1 MMNFQNI
8 ETTDNSKYRLVGNS
22 VLSYRFTVPHDEE
35 IFVGDILKITDNKK
49 DLIFFAKVND
59 LFHDS
64 NFGDSKWDTRPHTNH
79 FYNIGEDVYV
89 TAEATPL
96 GCIEKNPSANRAF
109 RKARTIPTKFSV
121 ISRPDDEDFRFLKS
135 VMGDIEVG
143 RMRTGQ
149 EVLKDV
155 PVSLHSAIIPQH
167 MGVFATTGMGK
178 SNFMKTFCASCMK
191 ARKFGLLMVDPH
203 GEYVAGGRSSTGD
216 PVTGLL
222 HYSSGKDGLT
232 VFTINDVNIKK
243 YSLNRLTLSYSD
255 FRASDLFLLY
265 EHSQAQRE
273 LVEILDDI
281 DGGDV
286 IDFFMNTDF
295 SEFDPQVTET
305 YTGPHTGIASRVRN
319 FSPSTLEVVQRRVIS
334 LVRRNARFLKER
346 TSAIDEIVKALH
358 NNKVVLVD
366 IPGMS
371 EQSEL
376 LVLSIIT
383 RKLLR
388 IHQNEEKFACSSSG
402 DAGNVLITIEEA
414 QRVLGSGA
422 GKTQIFR
429 ECAMEGRKF
438 GIGLSVITQQP
449 KNIDPK
455 VLAQLNTFIIMGLGD
470 KNDRQIV
477 SGSAKQDL
485 SDMDTEIQTL
495 DTGEAIISSPKIP
508 FPVSTK
514 IHKFEDYVKN
524 LNKTTI
530 KSSVPERIGF

>member
-1 MMNFQNI
+1 MNLQDI
-8 ETTDNSKYRLVGNS
+8 ETNDYSKYRLVGNS
-22 VLSYRFTVPHDEE
+22 VLSYRFTVPHNEM
-35 IFVGDILKITDNKK
+35 IFVGDILKITDSEK
-49 DLIFFAKVND
+49 DLVFFAKITD
-59 LFHDS
+59 LLHDS
-64 NFGDSKWDTRPHTNH
+64 NFADSKWDTRPHTNH
-79 FYNIGEDVYV
+79 FYNLGEDVYI

-96 GCIEKNPSANRAF
+96 GCIDKSIGSEGTF
-109 RKARTIPTKFSV
+109 RKARTIPTKFSEV
-121 ISRPDDEDFRFLKS
+121 SKPDDEDFRFLKS

-143 RMRTGQ
+143 MMRTGQ

-155 PVSLHSAIIPQH
+155 PVSLHSSILPQH

-191 ARKFGLLMVDPH
+191 ERKFGLLMVDPH

-216 PVTGLL
+216 KVTGLL
-222 HYSSGKDGLT
+222 NYSNGRDGLT
-232 VFTINDVNIKK
+232 VFTISDLNIKR
-243 YSLNRLTLSYSD
+243 YSLNRLTLSYDD

-273 LVEILDDI
+273 LVEILDDL
-281 DGGDV
+281 DGGNL

-295 SEFDPQVTET
+295 SEFDPQVPET
-305 YTGPHTGIASRVRN
+305 YTGPHTHMASRVRN
-319 FSPSTLEVVQRRVIS
+319 FSPSTLEVIQRRVVS
-334 LVRRNARFLKER
+334 LVSRNSKFLKQR
-346 TSAIDEIVKALH
+346 TSAIDEIVTALH
-358 NNKVVLVD
+358 NRKVVLID
-366 IPGMS
+366 IPGMN

-388 IHQNEEKFACSSSG
+388 IHQNEEKFTDTGS
-402 DAGNVLITIEEA
+402 DDIENVLITIEEA

-438 GIGLSVITQQP
+438 GIGLCVITQQP

-455 VLAQLNTFIIMGLGD
+455 VLAQLNTFVIMGLGD
-470 KNDRQIV
+470 RNDRQIV
-477 SGSAKQDL
+477 SASAKQDL
-485 SDMDTEIQTL
+485 SEMDTEIQTL

-514 IHKFEDYVKN
+514 IHKFETYVAS
-524 LNKTTI
+524 LNKKTP
-530 KSSVPERIGF
+530 KSPTPEKIGF

>member
-1 MMNFQNI
+1 MMNFHDIN
-8 ETTDNSKYRLVGNS
+8 TKDHSKYRLVGNS
-22 VLSYRFTVPHDEE
+22 VLNYRFTVPHDEN
-35 IFVGDILKITDNKK
+35 IFVGDILKITDDKK
-49 DLIFFAKVND
+49 GLVFFARIND

-64 NFGDSKWDTRPHTNH
+64 NFADSKWDTRPHTNH
-79 FYNIGEDVYV
+79 FFNLDEDVYI
-89 TAEATPL
+89 TAEASPL
-96 GCIEKNPSANRAF
+96 GYIEKNPLSGQTF
-109 RKARTIPTKFSV
+109 RKPRTIPTKFSSV
-121 ISRPDDEDFRFLKS
+121 SKPDDDDFRFLKS

-149 EVLKDV
+149 DVLKDV
-155 PVSLHSAIIPQH
+155 PVSLHSLVLPQH

-203 GEYVAGGRSSTGD
+203 GEYVAGGRSSTGE

-222 HYSSGKDGLT
+222 NYTSGRDGLT
-232 VFTINDVNIKK
+232 VFTISDANIKK
-243 YSLNRLTLSYSD
+243 YSLNRLTLSYDD

-281 DGGDV
+281 EGGDF
-286 IDFFMNTDF
+286 IDFFMSVDL
-295 SEFDPQVTET
+295 SIFDPQFPDT
-305 YTGPHTGIASRVRN
+305 YTGPHTRIASRLGN
-319 FSPSTLEVVQRRVIS
+319 FSMSTIEVIQRRVKS
-334 LVRRNARFLKER
+334 LVKRNEKFLKER
-346 TSAIDEIVKALH
+346 TSAIGEIISALH
-358 NNKVVLVD
+358 ENRVVLID

-388 IHQNEEKFACSSSG
+388 MHQDEARFTEG
-402 DAGNVLITIEEA
+402 DAEEHGNILITIEEA
-414 QRVLGSGA
+414 QRVLGSGT

-438 GIGLSVITQQP
+438 GIGLCVITQQP

-455 VLAQLNTFIIMGLGD
+455 ILAQLNTFVIMGLGD
-470 KNDRQIV
+470 RNDRQIV
-477 SGSAKQDL
+477 SASAKQDL
-485 SDMDTEIQTL
+485 SEMDTEIQTL
-495 DTGEAIISSPKIP
+495 GTGEAIISSPKIP

-514 IHKFEDYVKN
+514 IHKFEEYIST
-524 LNKTTI
+524 LNKTEPR
-530 KSSVPERIGF
+530 KNHPEKIGF

>member
-1 MMNFQNI
+1 MNLQDI
-8 ETTDNSKYRLVGNS
+8 DNCDHSKYRLVGNS
-22 VLSYRFTVPHDEE
+22 VLSYRFTVPHDER
-35 IFVGDILKITDNKK
+35 IFVGDILKITDEEKG
-49 DLIFFAKVND
+49 LVFFAKVND

-64 NFGDSKWDTRPHTNH
+64 NFADTKWDTRPYADR
-79 FYNIGEDVYV
+79 FYNLGEDVYI

-96 GCIEKNPSANRAF
+96 GCIETNPLSGRTF
-109 RKARTIPTKFSV
+109 KKARTIPTKFSAV
-121 ISRPDDEDFRFLKS
+121 SKPDDEDFVFLKS

-155 PVSLHSAIIPQH
+155 PVSLHSSILPQH

-191 ARKFGLLMVDPH
+191 VRKFGLLMVDPH

-216 PVTGLL
+216 ATVGLL
-222 HYSSGKDGLT
+222 HYTNGRDGLT
-232 VFTINDVNIKK
+232 VFTINDASLKK
-243 YSLNRLTLSYSD
+243 YSLNRLTLSYAD

-281 DGGDV
+281 DGGDL
-286 IDFFMNTDF
+286 IDFFEKTDF
-295 SEFDPQVTET
+295 SVFDPQIPET
-305 YTGPHTGIASRVRN
+305 YTGPHKQIAARVRN
-319 FSPSTLEVVQRRVIS
+319 FSPSTLEVMQRRIRS
-334 LVRRNARFLKER
+334 LVKRNSKFLKER
-346 TSAIDEIVKALH
+346 ASALDEIIDALH
-358 NNKVVLVD
+358 RNRVVLVD

-383 RKLLR
+383 RKILR
-388 IHQNEEKFACSSSG
+388 IHQHEDKYSGGGSSKENG
-402 DAGNVLITIEEA
+402 DVLITIEEA

-438 GIGLSVITQQP
+438 GIGLCVITQQP

-455 VLAQLNTFIIMGLGD
+455 VLAQLNTFVIMGLGD
-470 KNDRQIV
+470 RNDRQIV
-477 SGSAKQDL
+477 SASAKQDL
-485 SDMDTEIQTL
+485 SQMDTEIQTL
-495 DTGEAIISSPKIP
+495 DTGEAIISSPKVP

-514 IHKFEDYVKN
+514 IHKFEDYVSS
-524 LNKTTI
+524 LNRTTSRS
-530 KSSVPERIGF
+530 KVPEKIGF